1 MKKSNSKKFPI
12 KKYNNFKSY
21 YNDYSSLLGN
31 FLNKNFLKNLEKAVN
46 LIESKIN
53 KNKSIFVCGNGGS
66 ASIAN
71 HYVCDYLKL
80 LSSETK
86 LQTKVFSLCSH
97 SDLISAISNDISYD
111 KIFSYQINA
120 MGNSGDLIIIIS
132 CSGNS
137 KNVKEVVKI
146 AKSKKISTIG
156 FSGFDG
162 GYIKKNSDV
171 SVHVNINNY
180 GITEDIFHIYMH
192 IIMQFLRQK
201 YLKSKN
207 IEKIKF

>member
-1 MKKSNSKKFPI
+1 MKKSNSIKFPI
-12 KKYNNFKSY
+12 KRYKEFKNY
-21 YNDYSSLLGN
+21 YYDYSSLLGN
-31 FLNKNFLKNLEKAVN
+31 FLNKNFLEDLEKAVN

-53 KNKSIFVCGNGGS
+53 KNKTIFVCGNGGS
-66 ASIAN
+66 SAIAN

-80 LSSETK
+80 LTSETNLK
-86 LQTKVFSLCSH
+86 TKVFSLCSH
-97 SDLISAISNDISYD
+97 SDLISALSNDISYD
-111 KIFSYQINA
+111 KVFSYQLEA
-120 MGNSGDLIIIIS
+120 MGSNGDLLIIIS

-137 KNVKEVVKI
+137 KNVKEALKI
-146 AKSKKISTIG
+146 AKLKKIPTIA
-156 FSGFDG
+156 FCGFDG
-162 GYIKKNSDV
+162 GYIKKNSDI